1 MEVLKKQVTQKKVRK
16 RLRCLGKS
24 VIFSVELIRTI
35 IRDLRDETKVKKDET
50 RRKTYFF
57 VFAYLCT
64 QK

>member
-16 RLRCLGKS
+16 RLRRLGKS
-24 VIFSVELIRTI
+24 IIFAVELIRTI

-57 VFAYLCT
+57 VFA
-64 QK
+64 

>member
-16 RLRCLGKS
+16 RLRRLGKS
-24 VIFSVELIRTI
+24 VIFSVELIRTV

-57 VFAYLCT
+57 VFA
-64 QK
+64 

>member
-1 MEVLKKQVTQKKVRK
+1 MEMLKKQVTQKKVRK
-16 RLRCLGKS
+16 RLRRLGKS

-57 VFAYLCT
+57 VFA
-64 QK
+64 

>member
-16 RLRCLGKS
+16 RLRRLGKS

-57 VFAYLCT
+57 VFA
-64 QK
+64 

>member
-16 RLRCLGKS
+16 RLRRLGKS
-24 VIFSVELIRTI
+24 IIFSVELIRTV

-57 VFAYLCT
+57 VFA
-64 QK
+64 